1 MRIAIYIR
9 PKDVYI
15 LLYGIKM
22 QITVTEHRT
31 VKLTRAAKALIE
43 KLELVSAS
51 VITDYQLFT
60 IFREL
65 YKNPEGLYLRGK
77 TPTVSNYRI
86 TRNLLIR
93 AKIITRDKDYNSTYQ
108 ILNKQD
114 MSAEDVVCSVD
125 PFCYVSHLSAMQLY
139 GLTDRRPEALH
150 LTIPD
155 QKHLRHLIKEKIN
168 LDYGE
173 ELDTLPEECIH
184 KLNIV
189 HHPHIVRKRKLNILA
204 SAHYGQNLQKRGS
217 QTRIATIGQTFL
229 NMLEEPERCGGMSHV
244 LDVWQ
249 EHAQTY
255 LNDIINT
262 VDQASKSI
270 QKVRAGYILNE
281 LLSIEEPKILK
292 WLEFA
297 QRGGSRVLD
306 HSKPFKPDYSEK
318 WMLSINV

>member
-1 MRIAIYIR
+1 MRIAIYIC
-9 PKDVYI
+9 PKDIYI

-22 QITVTEHRT
+22 QITITEHRT
-31 VKLTRAAKALIE
+31 IKLTRAAKALIE
-43 KLELVSAS
+43 KLEFVNTSI
-51 VITDYQLFT
+51 ITDYQLFHLL
-60 IFREL
+60 REL

-77 TPTVSNYRI
+77 TLTVPNYRT

-93 AKIITRDKDYNSTYQ
+93 ARIITRDKDYNSTYQ
-108 ILNKQD
+108 ILAKQD
-114 MSAEDVVCSVD
+114 MSAEDVICSVD

-139 GLTDRRPEALH
+139 GLTNRRPEALH

-155 QKHLRHLIKEKIN
+155 QVNLKQKIKEKME

-173 ELDTLPEECIH
+173 KLDILPEGCVH
-184 KLNIV
+184 KLNAV

-204 SAHYGQNLQKRGS
+204 SIHYGQCLQKRGS
-217 QTRIATIGQTFL
+217 QTRMATIGQTFL
-229 NMLEEPERCGGMSHV
+229 NMLEEPERCGGMSHA

-255 LNDIINT
+255 LQDIINT
-262 VDQASKSI
+262 VDQASKPI

-281 LLSIEEPKILK
+281 MLCIEKPEILK
-292 WLEFA
+292 WLDFA
-297 QRGGSRVLD
+297 QRGSSRVLD
-306 HSKPFKPDYSEK
+306 PSKPFKNKFSEK